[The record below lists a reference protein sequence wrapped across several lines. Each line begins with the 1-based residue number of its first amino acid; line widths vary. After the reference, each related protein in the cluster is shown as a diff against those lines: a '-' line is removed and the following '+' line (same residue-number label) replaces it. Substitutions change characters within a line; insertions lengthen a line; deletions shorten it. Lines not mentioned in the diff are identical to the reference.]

1 VFGEQFVLRHFG
13 EEADLLAVGV
23 RVQQFT
29 EDSSCGF
36 R

>member
-1 VFGEQFVLRHFG
+1 VLGEQFVLRHFG
-13 EEADLLAVGV
+13 EQADLLTVGV
-23 RVQQFT
+23 RVQQFA